1 MPADTAYVGAV
12 VLRRVLATQGISLEA
27 SNRLGSVERCYNLFA
42 NAGFEDIAIETE
54 QHGSYINLD
63 QAKATWEGTVV
74 KASATSLRISDDR
87 LSQLSSTQL
96 SQLKA
101 EFEAE
106 LIALETEQGLWN
118 DLTTWY
124 ILARKLENPVL

>member
-1 MPADTAYVGAV
+1 
-12 VLRRVLATQGISLEA
+12 LRVSG
-27 SNRLGSVERCYNLFA
+27 
-42 NAGFEDIAIETE
+42 
-54 QHGSYINLD
+54 
-63 QAKATWEGTVV
+63 
-74 KASATSLRISDDR
+74 DR

-106 LIALETEQGLWN
+106 LAALQTEQGLWN

-124 ILARKLENPVL
+124 ILARKPKNPAL